1 VATDRVAL
9 VLSKATLVTGNPGKL
24 EEARRLCGV
33 EMKASTLDLPEV
45 QSLAIEEVLRAKA
58 HTAFGQL
65 QTPIV
70 VDETG
75 LELAA
80 LNGFPGCLV
89 KWMLEAVG
97 ADGVAR
103 TAHSL
108 GDPRA
113 TARCALLYFDGRQ
126 EVLAEGTTAGS
137 LVMPPRGTGGF
148 AWDPIFRPDGY
159 ELTFAELSGPAKD
172 AISHRG
178 AAWHQLTIL
187 LRDF

>member
-1 VATDRVAL
+1 MTDRAASML
-9 VLSKATLVTGNPGKL
+9 GKATLVTGNPGKL

-33 EMKASTLDLPEV
+33 EMKASALDLPEV
-45 QSLAIEEVLRAKA
+45 QSLAIDEVLRAKA
-58 HTAFGQL
+58 HEAFERL
-65 QTPIV
+65 QTPLV

-97 ADGVAR
+97 AGGVAR

-126 EVLAEGTTAGS
+126 EVLAEGTTPGS
-137 LVMPPRGTGGF
+137 LVMPPRGAGGF
-148 AWDPIFRPDGY
+148 GWDSIFQPDSY
-159 ELTFAELSGPAKD
+159 DLTFAELSGPEKD

-178 AAWHQLTIL
+178 AAWHRLTLL
-187 LRDF
+187 LRDL